1 MVTIDAARAIG
12 RADSLGSLEVGKQ
25 ADIAI
30 AIVGFDH
37 PHLTPSPNP
46 VFGLVHTAQGFEV
59 DTVICD
65 GDVVM
70 QDRQI
75 RSFDEPVDSVL
86 SRAERM
92 AADLVDR
99 VGYA

>member
-30 AIVGFDH
+30 AIVDFDH

-46 VFGLVHTAQGFEV
+46 VFGLVHTAQGFEAEA
-59 DTVICD
+59 
-65 GDVVM
+65 GDL
-70 QDRQI
+70 DQI
-75 RSFDEPVDSVL
+75 DLDPSLPALNIDDADIMDWVKMTDDIDE
-86 SRAERM
+86 AC
-92 AADLVDR
+92 AT
-99 VGYA
+99 